1 MFYLELATELG
12 MTVREFLSRV
22 TSREITEYKAYY
34 FIKNENAV
42 RRDLEAKAKAGV
54 TKRKGRR

>member
-1 MFYLELATELG
+1 

-22 TSREITEYKAYY
+22 TSRDITEYKAYY
-34 FIKNENAV
+34 FIKNENTK
-42 RRDLEAKAKAGV
+42 RRELEEKAKAGV